1 MTHRQVRKLPQI
13 HLSGDDEN
21 SNILHVDMDAF
32 YASVEIRDRPELKGK
47 PVIVGHNAGR
57 GVVTSAT
64 YEARAFG
71 VHAAM
76 SMVQATRLCPQAVVI
91 EPNHEKYSLA
101 SEKIR
106 EIFLDFTPLVEPLA
120 LDEAFLDVSGARK
133 IFTSSTKIAQ
143 KIRERVEEELKITCS
158 VGIAPNKFIAKL
170 ASTMAKP
177 NGLLVVAPEE
187 ILNFLH
193 PLPVGALWGV
203 GGKTEAELHR
213 LGLKTVA
220 QVSQTPLP
228 TLKTALGESL
238 GEHLYELAWGRD
250 ERRVEPW
257 EAEKSIGNEETFSQD
272 LDEAEDILRE
282 ILRLSEKVGSR
293 VRGAGLVART
303 VVLKV
308 RFANFSTITRSKT
321 LLHPTNSKREIY
333 KTAGDLF
340 KALKLNNVKIR
351 LVGVRVENLASSESG
366 SQQLSLDGAE
376 HQWQQIE
383 SATDRASG
391 RFGEDVVRPAR
402 LIGE

>member
-1 MTHRQVRKLPQI
+1 MTHRQVRKLPQVE
-13 HLSGDDEN
+13 LSGNDEN

-32 YASVEIRDRPELKGK
+32 YASVEIIDRPELKGK
-47 PVIVGHNAGR
+47 PVIIGHNSGR
-57 GVVTSAT
+57 GVVTSPT
-64 YEARAFG
+64 YEAREFG

-76 SMVQATRLCPQAVVI
+76 SMVQATRLCPQAVVL
-91 EPNHEKYSLA
+91 EPNHEKYA
-101 SEKIR
+101 QVSEKIR

-120 LDEAFLDVSGARK
+120 LDEAFLDVSGAKK
-133 IFTSSTKIAQ
+133 IFKNSTTIAQ
-143 KIRERVEEELKITCS
+143 KIRKRVEAELKITCS

-203 GGKTEAELHR
+203 GGKTEAELNR
-213 LGLKTVA
+213 LGLKTVG
-220 QVSQTPLP
+220 QVSQTPVS
-228 TLKTALGESL
+228 TLKAALGESL
-238 GEHLYELAWGRD
+238 GEHLSELSWGRD

-282 ILRLSEKVGSR
+282 ILRLSERVGAR
-293 VRGAGLVART
+293 VRAAGLVGKT

-333 KTAGDLF
+333 KTASELF
-340 KALKLNNVKIR
+340 GALKLSGVKIR
-351 LVGVRVENLASSESG
+351 LVGVRGENLKLAASG
-366 SQQLSLDGAE
+366 SQQLTFDGAE
-376 HQWQQIE
+376 NQWQQIE
-383 SATDRASG
+383 AATDRASG
-391 RFGEDVVRPAR
+391 RFVHDAVLPAR
-402 LIGE
+402 LIEE